1 MKSKVEQIVEE
12 LGLKPDYILKSISAD
27 EIMQCRDIEYNPQVA
42 KDTITRYQKHDAKF
56 YYMDSTG
63 CEGFKD
69 FFVLYGLDGFKMFKK
84 LPLFSA
90 CLHNGGFR
98 EVNIW
103 ELEGVAS
110 IHFSL
115 FNGGRADN
123 SKQNM
128 ELFAK
133 HKMTITD
140 L

>member
-27 EIMQCRDIEYNPQVA
+27 EIMQCRDVEYNPQVA
-42 KDTITRYQKHDAKF
+42 KNTLKGYEKYSPKF
-56 YYMDSTG
+56 YYMDSKNY
-63 CEGFKD
+63 EGLKD
-69 FFVLYGLDGFKMFKK
+69 FFVLYELDGFKMFKE
-84 LPLFSA
+84 LSLFSA

-103 ELEGVAS
+103 ELEGTAS

-115 FNGGRADN
+115 FNGGRAEN
-123 SKQNM
+123 SPSNRK
-128 ELFAK
+128 LFAK
-133 HKMTITD
+133 HNMTITD

>member
-27 EIMQCRDIEYNPQVA
+27 EIMKCRDIEYNPKVA
-42 KDTITRYQKHDAKF
+42 KDRLKGYEKYSPKF
-56 YYMDSTG
+56 YYMDSKNY
-63 CEGFKD
+63 EGLKD
-69 FFVLYGLDGFKMFKK
+69 FFILYELDGFKIFKE
-84 LPLFSA
+84 LHLFSA

-98 EVNIW
+98 QVNIW
-103 ELEGVAS
+103 EIEGTAS
-110 IHFSL
+110 VHFSL

-123 SKQNM
+123 SRQNR